1 MNLLETIRL
10 SISAI
15 LRNRLRSFL
24 TILGIVIGVL
34 SVIVLIALVNGLQSY
49 ITGQISSFGSNLV
62 LVVPGNPAGGRGP
75 GGAVVNRL
83 ETQDVDDLKR
93 KITPDEAAIT
103 AVIQKVSSVKNQNKN
118 VTNVSIFGVDATYGK
133 IVTSIKIKQ
142 GRFLNESESD
152 SGRRVAVIGPTIVT
166 ELFNGGNAIGK
177 DISINNVK
185 YQVVGVLEARGSTF
199 GQDQDKTALV
209 PLVALKK
216 QFSINNLNG
225 IYISV
230 KQTDQIKVIQEKAK
244 AVISKRISADDFTV
258 TTQEQALST
267 INQITGVLAIAL
279 GGIAAISLLVG
290 GIGVMNIMLVSV
302 TERTREI
309 GLRKALGA
317 KDKDIRNQFLIEAL
331 TLSGLGGILG
341 ILLGVGICLIIN
353 IFFTT
358 TITAWSIALSFG
370 FSMLVGVIF
379 GVTPAIRASRL
390 DPITA
395 LRYE

>member
-15 LRNRLRSFL
+15 LRNRMRSFL

-62 LVVPGNPAGGRGP
+62 LVVPGNPSGGRGP

-93 KITPDEAAIT
+93 KIQPNEAEIT
-103 AVIQKVSSVKNQNKN
+103 AVIQKAATTKYQNKS
-118 VTNVSIFGVDATYGK
+118 VTNTSLFGVDATYGK

-142 GRFLNESESD
+142 GRFLNDSESD
-152 SGRRVAVIGPTIVT
+152 SGRRVAVIGPTLVT

-177 DISINNVK
+177 DITIGNVK
-185 YQVVGVLEARGSTF
+185 YQVIGVLEARGSTF

-230 KQTDQIKVIQEKAK
+230 KETDQIKVVQEKAK
-244 AVISKRISADDFTV
+244 AIISKRISADDFTV